1 MRKNFG
7 AKPYTYPQPVLI
19 IASYDENGIADAMNA
34 AWGGISDDTQIS
46 MCLSAGHKTVK
57 NILKRKAFTVSM
69 ADAAHVT
76 ECDYVG
82 MVSAN
87 DVPDKLSRAG
97 FHTTKSEFVDAPLID
112 ELPMALECRLVSY
125 DEDSCR
131 LVGEIVNVSADE
143 RILGENGK
151 IDPAKLQPITFDPV
165 NNAYLKLGEKVG
177 NAFKDG
183 VKLK

>member
-19 IASYDENGIADAMNA
+19 IAAYDENGTPDAMNA

-57 NILKRKAFTVSM
+57 NIQARKAFTVSM
-69 ADAAHVT
+69 ADAAHVVA
-76 ECDYVG
+76 CDYVG
-82 MVSAN
+82 IVSGN
-87 DVPDKLSRAG
+87 KVPDKFEKAG
-97 FHTTKSEFVDAPLID
+97 FHATKSEFVDAPLID
-112 ELPMALECRLVSY
+112 ELPMTLECTLVSY
-125 DEDSCR
+125 DPETCR

-143 RILGENGK
+143 RILDENGK
-151 IDPAKLQPITFDPV
+151 IDPAKLEPITFDPV

-177 NAFKDG
+177 NAFRDG
-183 VKLK
+183 MQLK